1 MSMLTPPG
9 MGGKYRVTGA
19 AYPRMSRP
27 RRRRKI
33 VAALLGSVLALA
45 LLGYG
50 ALQLMDVFGDGSG
63 KRGAAAA
70 GKDCPTASAAP
81 AKPAGAVKPGAGPD
95 AAPAASGAP
104 AVVLPQPG
112 QITVNVY
119 NATPRAGLAKA
130 VGDELKKRGF
140 TIGQVGN
147 APADF
152 DKKVPGTGILL
163 GSPRTDK
170 AAYSVL
176 GTQLA
181 GVTTQTDAREGTDID
196 LILGD
201 AFKELSTK
209 EDADKALALLANPAP
224 APSKQC

>member
-19 AYPRMSRP
+19 AYPRMSRKRS
-27 RRRRKI
+27 RRRI
-33 VAALLGSVLALA
+33 VFAVLGSVLALA

-50 ALQLMDVFGDGSG
+50 ALQLIDVFQGDSP
-63 KRGAAAA
+63 KRNTAA
-70 GKDCPTASAAP
+70 GAKDCPTTAAKPAAKDGSKAGPEAATTASAA
-81 AKPAGAVKPGAGPD
+81 AQ
-95 AAPAASGAP
+95 P
-104 AVVLPQPG
+104 AVVLPKPG
-112 QITVNVY
+112 DITVNVY

-130 VGDELKKRGF
+130 VGDELAKRGF
-140 TIGQVGN
+140 AIGHVGN

-152 DKKVPGTGILL
+152 DKKVPGAAILL
-163 GSPRTDK
+163 GSPTTDK

-176 GTQLA
+176 GTQVVGATL
-181 GVTTQTDAREGTDID
+181 QTDARETADID

-209 EDADKALALLANPAP
+209 EDADKALAALANPAP
-224 APSKQC
+224 APAKC

>member
-19 AYPRMSRP
+19 AYPRMSRKRS
-27 RRRRKI
+27 RRRI
-33 VAALLGSVLALA
+33 VFAVLGSVLALA

-50 ALQLMDVFGDGSG
+50 ALQLIDVFGGNASQ
-63 KRGAAAA
+63 RNTAA
-70 GKDCPTASAAP
+70 GKDCPTAGPKAAKAPQGGPAAP
-81 AKPAGAVKPGAGPD
+81 VAPV
-95 AAPAASGAP
+95 AATGGP
-104 AVVLPQPG
+104 AVVLPEPG

-130 VGDELKKRGF
+130 VGDELKARGF
-140 TIGQVGN
+140 IIGSVGN

-163 GSPRTDK
+163 GSPKTDK

-181 GVTTQTDAREGTDID
+181 GVTQQTDTRETADID

-201 AFKELSTK
+201 AFKALSTK
-209 EDADKALALLANPAP
+209 EDADKALALLANPQPAP
-224 APSKQC
+224 AKTC

>member
-19 AYPRMSRP
+19 AYPRMRRP
-27 RRRRKI
+27 RRRRRL
-33 VAALLGSVLALA
+33 VFAALGAVFALA

-50 ALQLMDVFGDGSG
+50 TLQLIDVFRGDHGG
-63 KRGAAAA
+63 RAGAAGA
-70 GKDCPTASAAP
+70 KDCVTKQKAAKGEPAAASAAP
-81 AKPAGAVKPGAGPD
+81 AVA
-95 AAPAASGAP
+95 
-104 AVVLPQPG
+104 LPQPA

-130 VGDELKKRGF
+130 VGEELKKRGF
-140 TIGQVGN
+140 TVANVGN

-152 DKKVPGTGILL
+152 DKKVTGTGILL
-163 GSPRTDK
+163 GSPKTDK
-170 AAYSVL
+170 AVYSVL

-181 GVTTQTDAREGTDID
+181 GVTQQADAREGADVD

-201 AFKELSTK
+201 AFKELSPQA
-209 EDADKALALLANPAP
+209 DADKALAVLAHPVP
-224 APSKQC
+224 APSASC

>member
-27 RRRRKI
+27 RRRRK
-33 VAALLGSVLALA
+33 VVFALLGSVLALA

-50 ALQLMDVFGDGSG
+50 AVQLIDVFRGGGD
-63 KRGAAAA
+63 KRNAAA
-70 GKDCPTASAAP
+70 GKPCPSASPGSGKKAGA
-81 AKPAGAVKPGAGPD
+81 AKPASAPNAD
-95 AAPAASGAP
+95 ATPSASPAAA
-104 AVVLPQPG
+104 LPQPG

-130 VGDELKKRGF
+130 VGDELRKRGF
-140 TIGQVGN
+140 VVGHVGN
-147 APADF
+147 APAGF
-152 DKKVPGTGILL
+152 DKKVPGSGILL
-163 GSPRTDK
+163 GSPTTDK

-176 GTQLA
+176 ATQLD
-181 GVTTQTDAREGTDID
+181 GLTQQTDTREGADID

-201 AFKELSTK
+201 SFKELK
-209 EDADKALALLANPAP
+209 PKADADKALTILANPVPTP
-224 APSKQC
+224 ASTC